1 MVYSKPNL
9 EYITIARINYKIELF
24 YCEHH
29 LKNLKIKLSWPD
41 LDYSTS
47 YPGYMRV
54 LWLLTRF
61 K

>member
-29 LKNLKIKLSWPD
+29 LKNLKIKLAWPD

-47 YPGYMRV
+47 YPGYACIMV
-54 LWLLTRF
+54 INTF
-61 K
+61 